1 MTAALLLR
9 PKTVP
14 NRPIEPAPDV
24 RFDRLLDDD
33 EDLIVVLVA
42 IAERHAWRTHER

>member
-14 NRPIEPAPDV
+14 NRPIEPARGV
-24 RFDRLLDDD
+24 AFDRLLDD
-33 EDLIVVLVA
+33 EELIVLLVA